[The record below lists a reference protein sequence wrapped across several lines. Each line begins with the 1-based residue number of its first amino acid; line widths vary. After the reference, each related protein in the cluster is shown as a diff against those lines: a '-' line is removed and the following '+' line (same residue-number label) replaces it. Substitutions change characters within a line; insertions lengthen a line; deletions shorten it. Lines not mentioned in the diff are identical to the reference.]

1 VVWQQVPAGAG
12 CAASTVQISSLA
24 LHTSDGLVHSPFSQ
38 LWPAAQQLWRQQTFE
53 EHWLFAV
60 QPVQLPLRQVALPQ
74 QSQLPRQA
82 PPGSR
87 QQR

>member
-1 VVWQQVPAGAG
+1 
-12 CAASTVQISSLA
+12 L
-24 LHTSDGLVHSPFSQ
+24 
-38 LWPAAQQLWRQQTFE
+38 QQTFD

-74 QSQLPRQA
+74 QSQLPAQV

-87 QQR
+87 QQRWPAGTVPHWA